1 MTKTKSEFLAAEEVQ
16 EMVTWLRARFR
27 NGFRH
32 SYAERKTHET
42 WTCDGL
48 FEAFRKYRWPK
59 ADWLANK
66 SKLDGYRRR
75 VRSAMAKCDDD
86 ELFNVCEKVLK
97 WGWVWPK
104 NHIYLEERRAALR
117 NELLCLSKVLSS
129 DQEPTQPVLR
139 DLNDT
144 KSECRMNAGFVKI
157 YSVAARSLCHLRW
170 SSRRR
175 AWAAGAKILRGIRSA
190 RSA

>member
-16 EMVTWLRARFR
+16 EMVSWLRARFR

-86 ELFNVCEKVLK
+86 ELFNVCEKVSLIRFR
-97 WGWVWPK
+97 GHHPK
-104 NHIYLEERRAALR
+104 GGYDGQN
-117 NELLCLSKVLSS
+117 
-129 DQEPTQPVLR
+129 
-139 DLNDT
+139 
-144 KSECRMNAGFVKI
+144 
-157 YSVAARSLCHLRW
+157 
-170 SSRRR
+170 
-175 AWAAGAKILRGIRSA
+175 GIRQVGTTSPA
-190 RSA
+190 AVL